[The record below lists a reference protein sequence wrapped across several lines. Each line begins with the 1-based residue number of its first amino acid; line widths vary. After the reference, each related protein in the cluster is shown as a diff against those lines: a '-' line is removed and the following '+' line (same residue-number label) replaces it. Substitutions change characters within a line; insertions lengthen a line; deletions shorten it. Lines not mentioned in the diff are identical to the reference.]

1 MIKKAL
7 SIINQDMFEK
17 LKQSI
22 LIEILILIVVI
33 IGFDLT
39 GIISI
44 NWHTLI

>member
-17 LKQSI
+17 LKLSI

-44 NWHTLI
+44 N